1 MVLVVIDTN
10 VLVSSLMSRNG
21 SPAKIVSMI
30 LRGELIPCYDFR
42 IINEYKNVLN
52 RPKFGFSTAEISS
65 LLDWFEFGGFSVVA
79 DPIDDEFIDESDKK
93 FYEVAKSS
101 GAILITGNLKHYP
114 ADEQVLSVLDFL
126 EKYKAGK

>member
-1 MVLVVIDTN
+1 MLVVIDTN

-42 IINEYKNVLN
+42 IISEYKNVLK
-52 RPKFGFSTAEISS
+52 RPKFGFSLAEITS

-79 DPIDDEFIDESDKK
+79 EPIDDKFIDESDKK

-101 GAILITGNLKHYP
+101 GAILITGTLKHYP
-114 ADEQVLSVLDFL
+114 VDNQVLSVLDFL
-126 EKYKAGK
+126 EKYKSGK

>member
-1 MVLVVIDTN
+1 MLVVIDTN

-21 SPAKIVSMI
+21 SPAKIVSMV
-30 LRGELIPCYDFR
+30 LRGEIIPCYDFR

-52 RPKFGFSTAEISS
+52 RPKFGFSPAEIKS

-79 DPIDDEFIDESDKK
+79 EPIDDEFIDESDKK

-114 ADEQVLSVLDFL
+114 VDNQVLSVLDFL
-126 EKYKAGK
+126 EKYKSGK

>member
-1 MVLVVIDTN
+1 MLVVIDTN

-42 IINEYKNVLN
+42 IISEYKNVLK
-52 RPKFGFSTAEISS
+52 RPKFGFSLVEITS
-65 LLDWFEFGGFSVVA
+65 LFDWFEFGGFSVVA
-79 DPIDDEFIDESDKK
+79 EPIDDKFIDESDKK

-101 GAILITGNLKHYP
+101 GAILITGTLKHYP
-114 ADEQVLSVLDFL
+114 VDNQVLSVLDFL
-126 EKYKAGK
+126 GKYKSGK